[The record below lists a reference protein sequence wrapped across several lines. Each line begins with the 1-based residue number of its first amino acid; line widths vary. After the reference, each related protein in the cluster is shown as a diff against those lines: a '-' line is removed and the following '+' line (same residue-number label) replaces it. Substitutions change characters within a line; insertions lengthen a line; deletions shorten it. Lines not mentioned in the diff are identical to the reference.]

1 MNIRR
6 LLMAFAAVLLV
17 AAASCGAR
25 TATAGFE
32 SECAPLLQVR
42 QEALDRVD
50 REHDA
55 AVAKRPDRRAAA
67 DGVQAETD
75 KAIRD
80 AADLRR
86 CEDNDP
92 NTGVVMDVADLRQ
105 RLAVVVDRGVEQLN
119 ALPAPVQPKP
129 ADTRHGGDGGGDN
142 GGGPGHG

>member
-1 MNIRR
+1 MNTRIQ
-6 LLMAFAAVLLV
+6 LMAFAAVFVV

-25 TATAGFE
+25 TATVGFE
-32 SECAPLLQVR
+32 SGCAPLLQVR
-42 QEALDRVD
+42 EEALDRVD

-55 AVAKRPDRRAAA
+55 AVAKQPDRRAAA
-67 DGVQAETD
+67 DRLQAETD

-80 AADLRR
+80 TADLRR

-105 RLAVVVDRGVEQLN
+105 RLAIVVDRGVERLN
-119 ALPAPVQPKP
+119 ALPAPAQPRP

>member
-1 MNIRR
+1 
-6 LLMAFAAVLLV
+6 LAFAAVFLV
-17 AAASCGAR
+17 GAAARGAR

-32 SECAPLLQVR
+32 SAGCASLMQVR

-55 AVAKRPDRRAAA
+55 AVAKQPDRRAAA

-75 KAIRD
+75 KAIKD
-80 AADLRR
+80 TADLRR

-92 NTGVVMDVADLRQ
+92 NTGLVMDAADLRQ
-105 RLAVVVDRGVEQLN
+105 RLAIVVDRGVAQLN
-119 ALPAPVQPKP
+119 ALPAPAQPKP